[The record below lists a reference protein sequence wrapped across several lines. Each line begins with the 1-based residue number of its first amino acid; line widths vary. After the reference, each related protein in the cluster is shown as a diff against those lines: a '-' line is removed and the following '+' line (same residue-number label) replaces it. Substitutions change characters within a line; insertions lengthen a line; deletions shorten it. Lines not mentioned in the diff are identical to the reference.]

1 MAKTEML
8 IQGHV
13 GTIGRRCIVC
23 GQRWDAKHPNDPNTL
38 FCPDCLYWL
47 TKVIDKERGNNI
59 HEQRSGI

>member
-23 GQRWDAKHPNDPNTL
+23 GARWDAKHPNDLNTL
-38 FCPDCLYWL
+38 FCPECLML
-47 TKVIDKERGNNI
+47 LKNVITNEHRKELRG
-59 HEQRSGI
+59 